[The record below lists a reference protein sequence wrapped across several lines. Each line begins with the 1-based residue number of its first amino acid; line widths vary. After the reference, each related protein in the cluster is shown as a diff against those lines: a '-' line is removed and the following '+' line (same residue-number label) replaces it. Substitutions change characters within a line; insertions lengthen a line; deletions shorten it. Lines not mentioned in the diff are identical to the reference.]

1 MRVNRN
7 TFQDWWEITADH
19 PDIETIL
26 S

>member
-1 MRVNRN
+1 MHVNRN